1 MRVFEFIVQHR
12 SNYYVKGRFRTLSIV
27 LKTTFFIQLKSKPFL
42 IRRQIMRLLGL
53 ADFFK
58 FRACLAGR
66 YLCSQNV
73 NKYSKQPAKPSKHV
87 IQFRIRNDID
97 FSKNIQLKTTQPIN
111 RGRKLTTDDQK
122 VRLKLPTLPKNLILG
137 YFIHH

>member
-1 MRVFEFIVQHR
+1 MLTLCMKRTSSAARKKYGGGVLEGQLHFHSLQICVGFGKTAPNIVV
-12 SNYYVKGRFRTLSIV
+12 SST
-27 LKTTFFIQLKSKPFL
+27 LKSTPFL
-42 IRRQIMRLLGL
+42 VRRQIMRLLGL

-87 IQFRIRNDID
+87 IQFRIRNGID
-97 FSKNIQLKTTQPIN
+97 FNMIPL
-111 RGRKLTTDDQK
+111 
-122 VRLKLPTLPKNLILG
+122 LILL
-137 YFIHH
+137 YLHIINCKLLLLLLN